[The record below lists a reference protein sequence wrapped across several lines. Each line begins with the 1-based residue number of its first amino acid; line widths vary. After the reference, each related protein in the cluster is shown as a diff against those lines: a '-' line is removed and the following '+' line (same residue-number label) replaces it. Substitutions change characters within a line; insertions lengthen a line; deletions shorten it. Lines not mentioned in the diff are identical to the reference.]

1 MPSYLNHD
9 IIPRIEIFP
18 EVLVKIRHSNVTCRH
33 FPILSYIFPIY
44 FHCNDVI
51 YKSADISKDTDVMTK
66 VDIANKTCYITL

>member
-9 IIPRIEIFP
+9 IIPRIEIFS

-33 FPILSYIFPIY
+33 FPILSYTFLYVFID
-44 FHCNDVI
+44 DVI